1 LASSPRKAVYTP
13 KGVLPHAA
21 LLHQACAHC
30 GKFLAA
36 ASRRS
41 RGRVSVPV
49 WLIVLSDQLR
59 IIAMVGR
66 YPAIQLIRR
75 SPLPTRCCHL
85 SSTRSLSWTPWGI
98 ARRFRRLSPGSGQ
111 VSYVLLTRPPRS
123 TAEAA
128 PVRLAC
134 IRHAASVYPEP
145 GSNSPS
151 RRALSSLSDLL
162 IDCITVAS
170 LRKAMPPARCES
182 RLSW

>member
-66 YPAIQLIRR
+66 YPAI
-75 SPLPTRCCHL
+75 
-85 SSTRSLSWTPWGI
+85 
-98 ARRFRRLSPGSGQ
+98 
-111 VSYVLLTRPPRS
+111 
-123 TAEAA
+123 
-128 PVRLAC
+128 
-134 IRHAASVYPEP
+134 
-145 GSNSPS
+145 
-151 RRALSSLSDLL
+151 
-162 IDCITVAS
+162 
-170 LRKAMPPARCES
+170 
-182 RLSW
+182 